1 MELVLLSH
9 AVALALP
16 LDVHKI
22 CETGL
27 INKDWQERAPN
38 KSVVC
43 ESHVAI
49 VSRKGNPK
57 NVKSWSDLTRYAQ
70 QASCLCTIL
79 RTCLCQLCLVADK
92 PGNVCLLA

>member
-1 MELVLLSH
+1 MCNTWCPCAATVTRPDTNTRGLQQAMVCESSVLLLV
-9 AVALALP
+9 VALALP

-22 CETGL
+22 CDTGL

-57 NVKSWSDLTRYAQ
+57 NVKSWSDLTW
-70 QASCLCTIL
+70 
-79 RTCLCQLCLVADK
+79 
-92 PGNVCLLA
+92 

>member
-1 MELVLLSH
+1 VGHPDTAAGGLQQGLVCESSVFLL

-22 CETGL
+22 CDTGL

-57 NVKSWSDLTRYAQ
+57 NVKSWSDLTR
-70 QASCLCTIL
+70 
-79 RTCLCQLCLVADK
+79 
-92 PGNVCLLA
+92 

>member
-1 MELVLLSH
+1 MCNTWRPCAGTVAHPDTKTGGLQQGLVYEYFVFLL

-22 CETGL
+22 CDTGL

-57 NVKSWSDLTRYAQ
+57 NVKSWSDLTR
-70 QASCLCTIL
+70 
-79 RTCLCQLCLVADK
+79 
-92 PGNVCLLA
+92 

>member
-1 MELVLLSH
+1 MQCA

-27 INKDWQERAPN
+27 ITQDWQERAPN

-49 VSRKGNPK
+49 VTRKGNPK
-57 NVKSWSDLTRYAQ
+57 SVKGWDDLTRCVLYDNNEFCI
-70 QASCLCTIL
+70 S
-79 RTCLCQLCLVADK
+79 
-92 PGNVCLLA
+92 

>member
-1 MELVLLSH
+1 MCESRVLLLV
-9 AVALALP
+9 VALALP

-22 CETGL
+22 CDTGL
-27 INKDWQERAPN
+27 INKDWQECAPN

-57 NVKSWSDLTRYAQ
+57 NVKSWSDLTRWACFS
-70 QASCLCTIL
+70 ACKLCKKMIFS
-79 RTCLCQLCLVADK
+79 R
-92 PGNVCLLA
+92 LA